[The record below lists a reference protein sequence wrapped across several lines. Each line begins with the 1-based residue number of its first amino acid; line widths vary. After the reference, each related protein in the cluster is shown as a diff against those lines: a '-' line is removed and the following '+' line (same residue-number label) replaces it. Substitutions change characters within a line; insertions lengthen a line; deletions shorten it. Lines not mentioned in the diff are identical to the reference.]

1 MANEGDQAERRV
13 ERVVFE
19 TDRHLI
25 VGDVTL
31 PSTGY
36 RSRFSDLINREELE
50 FVPLTDVEITSLEDG
65 AVRELPFA
73 ALSKRHVRLSYP
85 LAG

>member
-1 MANEGDQAERRV
+1 MGEAEHVERRV
-13 ERVVFE
+13 ERAAFE

-36 RSRFSDLINREELE
+36 KSRFSDLINREELE
-50 FVPLTDVEITSLEDG
+50 FVPLTDVEITSLADG
-65 AVRELPFA
+65 TVRELPFV
-73 ALSKRHVRLSYP
+73 ALSKRHIRLSYP
-85 LAG
+85 VAR